1 MQDGHE
7 PKSVWPMMA
16 PFMAWSP
23 QVWLGALFGCSEDK
37 ATNGVSAQPKPAE
50 AVEAAMHSAMQGS
63 HGLIKA
69 GTQTGAEVM
78 ALASRRSQALVA
90 LAGEVGKCRA
100 PQDLIALQMQF
111 WQTAFQQSTEAS
123 RRIAVAWSSVLPIAG
138 ALADAGQAQTA
149 SAGISPPRDRI
160 TFTEP
165 KDAGIAAPSPTRTQG
180 DRRTAA

>member
-23 QVWLGALFGCSEDK
+23 QIWLAALFGCNEDK
-37 ATNGVSAQPKPAE
+37 AANGVSVQPKPAE
-50 AVEAAMHSAMQGS
+50 AIEAAMHSAMQGS

-78 ALASRRSQALVA
+78 ALASRRTQALIA
-90 LAGEVGKCRA
+90 LTGEVGKCRA

-111 WQTAFQQSTEAS
+111 WQTALQHNTDAG
-123 RRIAVAWSSVLPIAG
+123 RRIAAAWSSVLPMAAALAG
-138 ALADAGQAQTA
+138 AGPAQAT

-160 TFTEP
+160 TFPEP
-165 KDAGIAAPSPTRTQG
+165 KDAGIASPPARTQG

>member
-1 MQDGHE
+1 MQDGQE
-7 PKSVWPMMA
+7 SKSVWPMMA

-23 QVWLGALFGCSEDK
+23 QIWLGALFGCNEAK
-37 ATNGVSAQPKPAE
+37 AATGAPAKPKAAE
-50 AVEAAMHSAMQGS
+50 VVEAAMHSVMQGGNS
-63 HGLIKA
+63 WLKA
-69 GTQTGAEVM
+69 GTQTSAEVM

-111 WQTAFQQSTEAS
+111 WQTAFQQNSEAS
-123 RRIAVAWSSVLPIAG
+123 RRIAAAWSSVLPIAG

>member
-1 MQDGHE
+1 MQYGQE
-7 PKSVWPMMA
+7 SKGVWPMMA

-23 QVWLGALFGCSEDK
+23 QIWLATLFGCNEDK
-37 ATNGVSAQPKPAE
+37 AASGMPASPKPAE
-50 AVEAAMHSAMQGS
+50 VVEAAMHSAMQGG
-63 HGLIKA
+63 HNWLKA

-90 LAGEVGKCRA
+90 LTGEVGKCRA
-100 PQDLIALQMQF
+100 PQDLIGLQMQF
-111 WQTAFQQSTEAS
+111 WQTAFQQNTES
-123 RRIAVAWSSVLPIAG
+123 GRRIAAAWSSVLPMA
-138 ALADAGQAQTA
+138 AMLADAGQAQAA

-165 KDAGIAAPSPTRTQG
+165 KDAGIASPAARTQG